1 MFEYD
6 LVCLRLSAAGR
17 RGALRFFYSRSNNS
31 NGRDGGFC
39 DPSARKVT
47 DPTQDPT
54 EVAVPSEAPSE
65 GETTPPV
72 TGTQEI
78 PLVAV
83 SLIPVLEEETDEN
96 GTTIFRYQYQT
107 ITAILPD
114 APDASEKITSTM
126 EERGKEAAG
135 SVEEI
140 LNWARQD
147 YTGDSS
153 WVPYSC
159 QVAFVPA
166 RVDATTVSFSGAVWS
181 FSGGVHPNCT
191 RISCSFDAA
200 SGDVLTLSDIL
211 SNTDVV
217 EALYLKVMDGL
228 DQRSREL
235 DPNQS
240 VWNDGYEEIVR
251 EHFNLEH
258 VSSASWYFSDTGMH
272 FYFSPYEIAP
282 YVVGEVDIEI
292 PYAELRGIL
301 KEEYFPEA
309 TTYEGAFSLNAAHQ
323 EQVDSTQFEENILV
337 DLKTD
342 GTKVAVFS
350 GSVIHRVQLEQ
361 GSWSAENQQTG
372 IQPSSFCSKPPDRA
386 GSAAHHC
393 GPDRCA
399 SRTASDAALWRE
411 RNPILFHQSESG
423 RWRHSFGSRRL
434 KQWGRGVAGGYSSF
448 SGFNL
453 EMGFASAAI
462 FSSVLSI
469 WVYI

>member
-1 MFEYD
+1 MVFFNPYD
-6 LVCLRLSAAGR
+6 ISPYAAGVVKIEFPYEDLKGILKPEYFPAAADPAAKAAAPVLSFPANMNPEQYQTVEYVEAATNDSNVTFAMYGAIRFTISPCPWLIGWRNSRFCGNQFMRQIICQTQIWWSFKRMQQWNGEIYACSTILEMVSRKVCILAWLMKMEPTIGLRNNGKR
-17 RGALRFFYSRSNNS
+17 RSCKMRKWIAAALCLSMILSVC
-31 NGRDGGFC
+31 GCQQQEEGE
-39 DPSARKVT
+39 PSVSSTAAPTTPTEGTEASVTQVPEKVT

-272 FYFSPYEIAP
+272 FYFFT
-282 YVVGEVDIEI
+282 
-292 PYAELRGIL
+292 L
-301 KEEYFPEA
+301 
-309 TTYEGAFSLNAAHQ
+309 
-323 EQVDSTQFEENILV
+323 
-337 DLKTD
+337 
-342 GTKVAVFS
+342 
-350 GSVIHRVQLEQ
+350 
-361 GSWSAENQQTG
+361 
-372 IQPSSFCSKPPDRA
+372 
-386 GSAAHHC
+386 
-393 GPDRCA
+393 
-399 SRTASDAALWRE
+399 
-411 RNPILFHQSESG
+411 
-423 RWRHSFGSRRL
+423 
-434 KQWGRGVAGGYSSF
+434 
-448 SGFNL
+448 
-453 EMGFASAAI
+453 
-462 FSSVLSI
+462 
-469 WVYI
+469 

>member
-1 MFEYD
+1 MRKWIAAA
-6 LVCLRLSAAGR
+6 LCLSMILSVCGCQQQEEGEPSVSSTAAPTTPTEGTE
-17 RGALRFFYSRSNNS
+17 ASVTQV
-31 NGRDGGFC
+31 
-39 DPSARKVT
+39 PEKVT

-65 GETTPPV
+65 GETTPSV

-159 QVAFVPA
+159 QVAFIPA

-228 DQRSREL
+228 DQRSR
-235 DPNQS
+235 
-240 VWNDGYEEIVR
+240 
-251 EHFNLEH
+251 
-258 VSSASWYFSDTGMH
+258 
-272 FYFSPYEIAP
+272 
-282 YVVGEVDIEI
+282 
-292 PYAELRGIL
+292 
-301 KEEYFPEA
+301 
-309 TTYEGAFSLNAAHQ
+309 
-323 EQVDSTQFEENILV
+323 
-337 DLKTD
+337 
-342 GTKVAVFS
+342 
-350 GSVIHRVQLEQ
+350 
-361 GSWSAENQQTG
+361 
-372 IQPSSFCSKPPDRA
+372 
-386 GSAAHHC
+386 
-393 GPDRCA
+393 
-399 SRTASDAALWRE
+399 
-411 RNPILFHQSESG
+411 
-423 RWRHSFGSRRL
+423 
-434 KQWGRGVAGGYSSF
+434 
-448 SGFNL
+448 
-453 EMGFASAAI
+453 
-462 FSSVLSI
+462 
-469 WVYI
+469 

>member
-1 MFEYD
+1 MRKWIAAA
-6 LVCLRLSAAGR
+6 LCLSMILSVCGCQQQEEGEPSVSSTAAPTTPTEGTE
-17 RGALRFFYSRSNNS
+17 ASVTQV
-31 NGRDGGFC
+31 
-39 DPSARKVT
+39 PEKVT

-240 VWNDGYEEIVR
+240 VWNDGYEEIVL

-372 IQPSSFCSKPPDRA
+372 SSQVVFAANRLTGQDLLLITADLTDAQA
-386 GSAAHHC
+386 GLRLTLHC
-393 GPDRCA
+393 GENETRSYFISQNQEDGA
-399 SRTASDAALWRE
+399 
-411 RNPILFHQSESG
+411 ILLE
-423 RWRHSFGSRRL
+423 
-434 KQWGRGVAGGYSSF
+434 AG
-448 SGFNL
+448 
-453 EMGFASAAI
+453 A
-462 FSSVLSI
+462 
-469 WVYI
+469 